1 MRSDLCLVM
10 DQANYNSQA
19 MVFDRSGN
27 CLSRGKVQVKTQYT
41 PPNRVEQRPQDV
53 LISLKRAAL
62 EAISNLKRKDR
73 LNLRTAALITQRSS
87 MLCWDADNGQPLT
100 PVISGQDRRGL
111 HYIDE
116 LMPLAS
122 MVRQLTGMY
131 PNAHLPASK
140 LRWCMEHTAF
150 NTAKHRVR
158 GGPAAGWLIKQL
170 LHENPNLVDGV
181 TAARTMLYSLK
192 DRDWHP
198 ELLDLF
204 QLPDS
209 LMPKIRPNKFDFG
222 ILKLPGFNLP
232 LSFVSS
238 REACAL
244 FAFGEPSQDN
254 LFINLGSDGF
264 MNRVLTERGLH
275 PQERILHQLILSN
288 KQPLYSA
295 EATINGA
302 EKALQWAF
310 DICRPESKNIDQWA
324 AQYPDP
330 PLFMNMVGGVGSPF
344 WQPLDRS
351 CWVNDRDDDPRA
363 RMVAVMESIIFL
375 IVRNIKAMSSLPPA
389 RQIIIA
395 GDISQ
400 LNSLCQGIADLS
412 GLPVLRYPQNDISA
426 LGAAWQTLPS
436 SVRNMEAET
445 TFSPAPNPAL
455 AERYPLWLEVFNK
468 HLSSLSG

>member
-1 MRSDLCLVM
+1 MRSDLCLVI
-10 DQANYNSQA
+10 DQGSNSSQA
-19 MVFDRSGN
+19 MVFDRFGN

-62 EAISNLKRKDR
+62 EAISNLKREDR
-73 LNLRTAALITQRSS
+73 SNLRTAALITQRSS
-87 MLCWDADNGQPLT
+87 VLCWDADNGQPLT
-100 PVISGQDRRGL
+100 PLISGQDRRGF

-122 MVRQLTGMY
+122 MIRQLTGLY

-140 LRWCMEHTAF
+140 LRWCMEHMAF

-158 GGPAAGWLIKQL
+158 GGPIAAWLIKQL
-170 LHENPNLVDGV
+170 LDEQPNLIDGV
-181 TAARTMLYSLK
+181 TAARTLLYSIK

-209 LMPKIRPNKFDFG
+209 LLPKVRPSKFNFG
-222 ILKLPGFNLP
+222 TLKLPGFKLP
-232 LSFVSS
+232 LNFVSGDQAS
-238 REACAL
+238 AL

-254 LFINLGSDGF
+254 LFINLGNGGF

-275 PQERILHQLILSN
+275 PQERILHQLILSA

-295 EATINGA
+295 EATINGV
-302 EKALQWAF
+302 ENALEWGF
-310 DICRPESKNIDQWA
+310 DICRPETRNIDHWA
-324 AQYPDP
+324 DQHTDP
-330 PLFMNMVGGVGSPF
+330 PLFMNMVGGVGSPY

-351 CWVNDRDDDPRA
+351 CWINDSDDPKA

-375 IVRNIKAMSSLPPA
+375 ICRNIKAMSSLPPA

-395 GDISQ
+395 GGINRF
-400 LNSLCQGIADLS
+400 NSLCQGLADLS
-412 GLPVLRYPQNDISA
+412 GLPVLRYAQSDITA
-426 LGAAWQTLPS
+426 LGAAWQTLPN
-436 SVRNMEAET
+436 SVRNMLPET
-445 TFSPAPNPAL
+445 TFTPEANPSL
-455 AERYPLWLEVFNK
+455 AERYQAWLVAFNN